1 MSLKEYREGFKVDRE
16 EVKNKLSISH
26 CKAEVTTRVAELSIF
41 RSRCAT
47 YATGPVSALGS

>member
-26 CKAEVTTRVAELSIF
+26 CKAEVATRVAELSIF